1 MSYTKKHFYSIKDT
15 ISLTTQ
21 AFIDGDYCEA
31 IGGEKFK
38 TLNPATGEIITD
50 VTHCKA
56 ADVDRAVAAGR
67 RVFNEG
73 TWSRSAPEYRKETL
87 LKLAALGEKHSEELA
102 VLESIDAGKTIVDC
116 LHEIGSEAASFF
128 R

>member
-1 MSYTKKHFYSIKDT
+1 MSQTKKHFHSIKDI

-21 AFIDGDYCEA
+21 AFIDGDYCDAMDDDKLE
-31 IGGEKFK
+31 
-38 TLNPATGEIITD
+38 TSNPATGEIIANFA
-50 VTHCKA
+50 HCKA

-87 LKLAALGEKHSEELA
+87 LKLAGLVEQHKEELA
-102 VLESIDAGKTIVDC
+102 VL
-116 LHEIGSEAASFF
+116 
-128 R
+128 